1 MKFIVSKLFRLHSY
15 KRLFTKV
22 LSPFIPFKQIDN
34 PVVYMTLYVKDE
46 EDIIESNI
54 KFHMSLGIDGILVTD
69 NGSTDSTMEILKKY
83 QEKGWIKEIIVN
95 TSTTHPQAICVD
107 KMIHIAKEKYHADW
121 VINVDADE
129 FWWTPL
135 RNLKKAIGNYPHNNI
150 IYVPLK
156 NMVPEEG
163 LTWIEWSN
171 VVLNS
176 IENYEVEG
184 LSKYSLYRSPIPKV
198 IHRTQFY
205 QIISRGNH

>member
-1 MKFIVSKLFRLHSY
+1 MWKKNIRFHKAMGVDCCIVMDHCSK
-15 KRLFTKV
+15 
-22 LSPFIPFKQIDN
+22 
-34 PVVYMTLYVKDE
+34 
-46 EDIIESNI
+46 
-54 KFHMSLGIDGILVTD
+54 DGTI
-69 NGSTDSTMEILKKY
+69 
-83 QEKGWIKEIIVN
+83 EIIKKLQCEGLVQELIEEKSEKYEQSKFVHRMIN
-95 TSTTHPQAICVD
+95 LAI
-107 KMIHIAKEKYHADW
+107 KKYHADY
-121 VINVDADE
+121 VIPIDADE

-205 QIISRGNH
+205 QIISLGYHQEQMLLSHFLVN